1 MTLLLLTLLFSFNL
15 QAQTPFDNGL
25 IDLTSSVGDI
35 VSITNPMAGE
45 SLRVQAIELSTF
57 VDQQRCSS
65 FIGIQVE
72 DAGATRVELAAYEIP
87 GAPYND
93 QMLALINQ
101 YPQFASM
108 QPHIYPF
115 RNLLGAYARSL
126 GVNHFKDK
134 SSTELATGL
143 SAFAASEYQL
153 YLPKGLL
160 LVEVIQDR
168 LIDDPSKLTFA
179 MNGVSSLSLNERAEV
194 LHHLS
199 ARIASDAGAGS
210 SDFDRQKRV
219 AEYFT
224 NAGLTE
230 GLLIR
235 ERHQGQE
242 KISVIAKDTASGQFL
257 KNTYMPVARS
267 VLGQAQEFYSLSGQ
281 VVEAREIPEE
291 FRPIVSTQLL
301 SGRNPSVWSEYQERQ
316 QEPGPSRLTVQAP
329 TVSVVPESEATPNTG
344 VAPIVIRG
352 LDENEQPA
360 NLQVQGDAGVTFTT
374 GTVDRV
380 VTFSPNQ
387 IRNIDTDITQ
397 IIVPNF
403 MNPQE
408 TARQNQVNQ
417 LGLSNLNAPRGQIFQ
432 TSLATVSATD
442 GAVLRATG
450 SRSDGTNVQG
460 FSNLMQVDRNGNT
473 MDSSGFIQNGND
485 FGVSGRYQTSAAGT
499 LLEGRSFFNLDT
511 TDRNSDGEVISRGVN
526 FTGVMNYRSQTHN
539 GENTTVLNGTVG
551 ADIPVGENDTVR
563 TVASLDADQ
572 GVTNI
577 ATSYNTDISEGT
589 RLSVIGQTGVSGE
602 SIAARVQ
609 NENTIATART
619 SVDAQG
625 NQTNAVALGQN
636 LQSVLPENTEGFVMV
651 GIEEGDL
658 GTTTR
663 QVATFAVSPGV
674 ILSEDGRV
682 GYTISNSDR
691 TNATG
696 AMIQEQSTQT
706 FVVTDSIGTVNWDV
720 NYSLGETTTPIET
733 TDRVSITNRVTYG
746 VDRNGRPLDSNGG
759 VVGSLT
765 SGYTQ
770 EMTSSNET
778 QTNPGTRVAEQFRI
792 DATTGYT
799 SGTNSAGRSY
809 GVNGGLEFTRN
820 IVSVGGTVES
830 TEDNRNFRIGAEF
843 NEQYQRGSATCNAGR
858 RRTINAAGVE
868 DNSPVECHVTFV
880 RRF

>member
-1 MTLLLLTLLFSFNL
+1 MFTLLFSASV
-15 QAQTPFDNGL
+15 QAQAPFDRGL
-25 IDLTSSVGDI
+25 IDLTTSVGDI
-35 VSITNPMAGE
+35 VSRTDPQGGE
-45 SLRVQAIELSTF
+45 NLRAQAIELSQF
-57 VDQQRCSS
+57 VTQQSCSS
-65 FIGIQVE
+65 FIGVQVNE
-72 DAGATRVELAAYEIP
+72 GESSRVELAAYDIP

-101 YPQFASM
+101 FPQFAAHRS
-108 QPHIYPF
+108 QIYPF

-134 SSTELATGL
+134 SSTELASAL
-143 SAFAASEYQL
+143 SEFAASEYQL

-168 LIDDPSKLTFA
+168 LIDDPTKVAVA
-179 MNGVSSLSLNERAEV
+179 MNGVSALSLNERAEV

-199 ARIASDAGAGS
+199 GRIANDTGAGT
-210 SDFDRQKRV
+210 SDFQRQTRV

-230 GLLIR
+230 GMIIR

-242 KISVIAKDTASGQFL
+242 KISVIARDANSGQFL
-257 KNTYMPVARS
+257 KNTYMPVERS
-267 VLGQAQEFYSLSGQ
+267 VIGQAQEFYGLNGE
-281 VVEAREIPEE
+281 VIEAREIPEA
-291 FRPIVSTQLL
+291 FRPIVSAQFL
-301 SGRNPSVWSEYQERQ
+301 SGRDPTVWSEYQERQ
-316 QEPGPSRLTVQAP
+316 QEPGPSRLTVQTP
-329 TVSVVPESEATPNTG
+329 TVSVVPESEATPTTG

-380 VTFSPNQ
+380 VTFSPSQ

-397 IIVPNF
+397 IVVPNF
-403 MNPQE
+403 LNPQE

-417 LGLSNLNAPRGQIFQ
+417 LGLSNLNAPEGEIFQ
-432 TSLATVSATD
+432 TSLATVSASD
-442 GAVLRATG
+442 AAVFRATG

-460 FSNLMQVDRNGNT
+460 FSHLMQVGRTGNT
-473 MDSSGFIQNGND
+473 VDSSGFIQNGND
-485 FGVSGRYQTSAAGT
+485 YGISGRYQTSTAGT
-499 LLEGRSFFNLDT
+499 LIEGRSFFNLDT
-511 TDRNSDGEVISRGVN
+511 TNRNSAGEVTSRGVN

-551 ADIPVGENDTVR
+551 ADIPVGENDTIR

-572 GVTNI
+572 GLTNI
-577 ATSYNTDISEGT
+577 ATSYNTNISEST

-602 SIAARVQ
+602 SVAARIQ
-609 NENTIATART
+609 NTNTVATART

-636 LQSVLPENTEGFVMV
+636 ISAVLPENTEGFIMV
-651 GIEEGDL
+651 GVEEGDL

-663 QVATFAVSPGV
+663 QLATFAVSPGV

-682 GYTISNSDR
+682 GFTTSNSNR
-691 TNATG
+691 TNAAG
-696 AMIQEQSTQT
+696 DLVQDQSTQT

-720 NYSLGETTTPIET
+720 SYSLGETVTPQNT
-733 TDRVSITNRVTYG
+733 TDRVALTNRVTYG

-759 VVGSLT
+759 IVGSLT

-770 EMTSSNET
+770 EVTSPNEA
-778 QTNPGTRVAEQFRI
+778 QTNPGTRVAEQFRV

-809 GVNGGLEFTRN
+809 GVNGGLEFTRE
-820 IVSVGGTVES
+820 IVSVGGTIES
-830 TEDNRNFRIGAEF
+830 TTDNRNFRIGAEF
-843 NEQYQRGSATCNAGR
+843 NQQYQRGSATCNAGR
-858 RRTINAAGVE
+858 RRTINAAGVQ